1 MNQQVTPRHR
11 TATRNFLR
19 FGKNQSAVRGLQ
31 RGSVDHST
39 ITIAA
44 GTFALLLVGLVG
56 FFYLQQV
63 VGTASQ
69 GTDVRALEQ
78 ELSELREQQRTLELE
93 GAQLRS
99 LQTVEDRTQRL
110 NLVEA
115 GEVSYL
121 AAEDDRVAI
130 TVNDYNSAR

>member
-11 TATRNFLR
+11 ATTRKFSLS
-19 FGKNQSAVRGLQ
+19 GKKQSVSYGFQ

-44 GTFALLLVGLVG
+44 GTFALLLVGLIG
-56 FFYLQQV
+56 FFYLNQV

-69 GTDVRALEQ
+69 GTDVHELEQ
-78 ELSELREQQRTLELE
+78 ELSELRDAQRKLELE

-99 LQTVEDRTQRL
+99 LQTVEERTERL

-121 AAEDDRVAI
+121 AAEDDRVAL
-130 TVNDYNSAR
+130 NLQ